1 MKVICRDRRSRMM
14 PSGPLG
20 RGVQS
25 VSADVERLLGPKSME
40 QLAVLEAQISKKLQS
55 DEPIDVEYWEQ
66 LLRSITVYKAK
77 AELKSIYKSVIE
89 SRLQALKS
97 QQVQEAEVV
106 AKKLA
111 LVSGSRV
118 SVSTD
123 ADISRHDNQ
132 VSPLPRYSRLLDPEP
147 QLKIRVEDKTLEVIE
162 ESDFLNKIVSYTVNH
177 DLLMGSLKCI

>member
-1 MKVICRDRRSRMM
+1 MKVICRERRSRMM

-25 VSADVERLLGPKSME
+25 VSEDVDRLLGPKSLE
-40 QLAVLEAQISKKLQS
+40 QLAVLEGQISKKLQS

-89 SRLQALKS
+89 SRLHALKI
-97 QQVQEAEVV
+97 QQVEEAEVV

-111 LVSGSRV
+111 LVSGSRD
-118 SVSTD
+118 SLSTD
-123 ADISRHDNQ
+123 ANIIGHGDR
-132 VSPLPRYSRLLDPEP
+132 VPPLLRYSRLLDPEP

-162 ESDFLNKIVSYTVNH
+162 ESDFLSKIVSYTVNH
-177 DLLMGSLKCI
+177 DFLTGSLK

>member
-25 VSADVERLLGPKSME
+25 VSADVDRLLGPKSME

-89 SRLQALKS
+89 SRLQALRS

-123 ADISRHDNQ
+123 TDISRHDDQ
-132 VSPLPRYSRLLDPEP
+132 VSPLLRYSRLLDPEP

-162 ESDFLNKIVSYTVNH
+162 ESDFLSKIVSYTVNH
-177 DLLMGSLKCI
+177 DLPMGSLKRI